1 MTITNM
7 DKKNSRNSSEIN
19 IVARIKFSGNLKI
32 QFIIRIFLV
41 QNDIR
46 HFKKYT

>member
-1 MTITNM
+1 M
-7 DKKNSRNSSEIN
+7 DKKNSRNSSKIN

-32 QFIIRIFLV
+32 RVHHSDIILV

-46 HFKKYT
+46 HFKSIPEN